1 MGWWMRGCSL
11 CTKIVCT
18 SRRSAEACKNAHWR
32 KTTVVQ
38 NAPSHLSGRCLKHH
52 ISVHTGGKPL
62 NCSIHTGPFPQQ
74 CNLNRHRKA
83 HTEAKP
89 LSCSRMLQVLH
100 DINLPNWFG
109 TLRTTVGF
117 LLHYNFLH
125 ASSRRLHVQMIWYT
139 MNNYRVFPSANSY
152 MLLKIACMCKRFDTL
167 WTTVQQEFSFPPKK
181 LKGNIRNGIV
191 YFTKTKITPT
201 RFTWP
206 DGEPEIFGFPSFDRI
221 RI

>member
-1 MGWWMRGCSL
+1 MPTLWFIDIDMGWWMRGCSL

-139 MNNYRVFPSANSY
+139 VNNYRVSPHRW
-152 MLLKIACMCKRFDTL
+152 K
-167 WTTVQQEFSFPPKK
+167 
-181 LKGNIRNGIV
+181 
-191 YFTKTKITPT
+191 
-201 RFTWP
+201 
-206 DGEPEIFGFPSFDRI
+206 
-221 RI
+221 